1 MRFVT
6 RFGLWCLVAVS
17 GISALAMSADS
28 RSTSPASIPLE
39 VEGAPVIVEP
49 KERLGRTT
57 GSDVGSRDERTGDFS
72 LSGEQGDW
80 LAALDPEQF
89 VERALQFDDDKDG
102 KLDREE
108 LLKFGRALDFD
119 GTLPDDPTD
128 GPAGFRLK
136 SLPLM
141 IKDDGLACKDCE
153 KSRLVKCENEKCR
166 VGFVRT
172 KIRGKRFT
180 KRFPCQICL
189 GLTVTPCG
197 SCRKREYDHTL
208 AQSVVI
214 GRFLKKGREIWIEFL
229 PLQREVLVA
238 RATLNNKSS
247 SSKEKKAATAAI
259 QRVGPKLTVVG
270 KKNLE
275 VQQAIVGV
283 FRQQLE
289 LCLRSTPKTQRSV
302 LRDRGLKAIE
312 NFVVL
317 YNLGY
322 YY

>member
-1 MRFVT
+1 MRFIT
-6 RFGLWCLVAVS
+6 RSGLWCLVAVS
-17 GISALAMSADS
+17 GISALAISADP
-28 RSTSPASIPLE
+28 RSASPRSIPRD

-49 KERLGRTT
+49 KEQLGRTT
-57 GSDVGSRDERTGDFS
+57 GNGVGSRDERTGDFS
-72 LSGEQGDW
+72 LSGEEGVC

-108 LLKFGRALDFD
+108 LLKLGRALDFD
-119 GTLPDDPTD
+119 GKLPDDPTD
-128 GPAGFRLK
+128 GSVGFRLK
-136 SLPLM
+136 SLPSM
-141 IKDDGLACKDCE
+141 IKDDGLACKNCE
-153 KSRLVKCENEKCR
+153 KIRLVKCEHEKCR
-166 VGFVRT
+166 GGFVQRR
-172 KIRGKRFT
+172 ISGKRFM

-189 GLTVTPCG
+189 GLTTTPCG

-208 AQSVVI
+208 SQSAVI
-214 GRFLKKGREIWIEFL
+214 GRFLKKGRAIWIEFL

-247 SSKEKKAATAAI
+247 SSKEKKAANAAI
-259 QRVGPKLTVVG
+259 QRVGPKLAVVR

-275 VQQAIVGV
+275 VQQAIAAV
-283 FRQQLE
+283 FRQQIE
-289 LCLRSTPKTQRSV
+289 LCLRSTSKTQRSA
-302 LRDRGLKAIE
+302 LRERGVKAIE
-312 NFVVL
+312 NFVIL